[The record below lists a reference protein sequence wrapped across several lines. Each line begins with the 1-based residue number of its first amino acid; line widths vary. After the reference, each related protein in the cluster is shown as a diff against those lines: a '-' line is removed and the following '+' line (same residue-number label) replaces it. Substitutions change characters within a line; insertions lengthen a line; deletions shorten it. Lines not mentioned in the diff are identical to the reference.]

1 MDQTQQFQ
9 YCAAKLE
16 AVETE
21 IKEINKEILDLDS
34 KERPSKGEKRRLA
47 LLKSQL
53 AKLEKKEEEW
63 SSRLTFAQ
71 KLNPDVEEH
80 TFRGVD
86 NRVIASITGVN
97 TVRKLWQDVALDE
110 SVFPTEGFKDQYDK
124 NCRVWSM
131 NSEASRRTFIDLI
144 LRDVVAREE
153 FAGKLRIFCELSM
166 TVESVS
172 GNKKRKLS
180 GKHDYTIGHAAGED
194 INSFSPPKESHI
206 IAVEAKKAWDED
218 DVWQCIAEAAALKLS
233 GKHDYTI
240 GHAAGEDINSFSPP
254 KESHIIAVE
263 AKKAWDEDDV
273 WQCIAEAAALF
284 RTRKDAKKQ
293 NCNVWGICSN
303 ASNWKF
309 IYIDN
314 GGQVWASDEFALGI
328 PMVRDEK
335 ILVVYRFVHFI
346 VTQCY
351 LCSTQTTPVQSPESL
366 LE

>member
-1 MDQTQQFQ
+1 
-9 YCAAKLE
+9 
-16 AVETE
+16 
-21 IKEINKEILDLDS
+21 
-34 KERPSKGEKRRLA
+34 LA
-47 LLKSQL
+47 E
-53 AKLEKKEEEW
+53 LEKDKEEW
-63 SSRLTFAQ
+63 GSRLTFAQ
-71 KLNPDVEEH
+71 MMNPDVEEY
-80 TFRGVD
+80 TFKGVE

-97 TVRKLWQDVALDE
+97 TVRKLWQDVALDQT
-110 SVFPTEGFKDQYDK
+110 VFPSEGFKDQYDK

-131 NSEASRRTFIDLI
+131 SSQASRRTFIDLI

-153 FAGKLRIFCELSM
+153 FIGELRIYCELSM
-166 TVESVS
+166 TVESVT

-180 GKHDYTIGHAAGED
+180 GKHDYTIGHADGED
-194 INSFSPPKESHI
+194 IHSF
-206 IAVEAKKAWDED
+206 
-218 DVWQCIAEAAALKLS
+218 L
-233 GKHDYTI
+233 
-240 GHAAGEDINSFSPP
+240 PP

-303 ASNWKF
+303 ASKWKF

-314 GGQVWASDEFALGI
+314 GGQLWASDEFALGI
-328 PMVRDEK
+328 PMVRDEL
-335 ILVVYRFVHFI
+335 ILTVYRFVHFI

-351 LCSTQTTPVQSPESL
+351 LCSTQTTPVLSHERL

>member
-1 MDQTQQFQ
+1 MM
-9 YCAAKLE
+9 
-16 AVETE
+16 
-21 IKEINKEILDLDS
+21 
-34 KERPSKGEKRRLA
+34 
-47 LLKSQL
+47 
-53 AKLEKKEEEW
+53 
-63 SSRLTFAQ
+63 
-71 KLNPDVEEH
+71 NPDVEEY
-80 TFRGVD
+80 TFKGVE

-110 SVFPTEGFKDQYDK
+110 SVFPSEGFKDQYDK

-131 NSEASRRTFIDLI
+131 SSQASRRTFIDLI

-180 GKHDYTIGHAAGED
+180 GKHDYTIGHADGED
-194 INSFSPPKESHI
+194 IHSF
-206 IAVEAKKAWDED
+206 
-218 DVWQCIAEAAALKLS
+218 L
-233 GKHDYTI
+233 
-240 GHAAGEDINSFSPP
+240 PP

-303 ASNWKF
+303 ASDWKF

-314 GGQVWASDEFALGI
+314 DGQVWVSDKFTLGI
-328 PMVRDEK
+328 PMVRDEL
-335 ILVVYRFVHFI
+335 ILTVYRFVHFI

-351 LCSTQTTPVQSPESL
+351 LCSTQTTPVQSHESL
-366 LE
+366 FE